1 VPANAPFALRAAIY
15 QVDRI
20 VRDGISAEAFKST
33 RDFLVSYSKLWA
45 RSQSDRL
52 GFHMDSR
59 FYGMPY
65 FIDHVE
71 SQLAGLGHDEVN
83 RAIRKYIQTSNFAAV
98 LISGEGNALAKRLR
112 QPDSSITY
120 ENPVP
125 ADVLKVD
132 ETIRHLPLRPEA
144 IHVVPVGQ
152 LFEGGK

>member
-1 VPANAPFALRAAIY
+1 M
-15 QVDRI
+15 
-20 VRDGISAEAFKST
+20 T
-33 RDFLVSYSKLWA
+33 RDFLLSYSKLWA

-65 FIDHVE
+65 FIDHLE
-71 SQLAGLGHDEVN
+71 SQLTRLGRDEVN
-83 RAIRKYIQTSNFAAV
+83 RAIRRYIQTSNFAAV

-112 QPDSSITY
+112 EPGSAIEY

-125 ADVLKVD
+125 PDVLKTD
-132 ETIRHLPLRPEA
+132 EAINPLPLRPEA